1 MNAVITGATKGIGK
15 ALSELFAKNG
25 LNLCLCARSEND
37 LQELR
42 SNLNKINPKVSVFIK
57 ACDLSQK
64 SQVIE
69 FGNYCLEKLNEI
81 DILVNNAGIFLPG
94 NIYNEPDGLLED
106 LVNINLYSAYHLTRS
121 LVPSMIAN
129 KKGHI
134 FNLCSVASINAY
146 DMGGSYAITKF
157 ALLGFSKNLR
167 HELKEFGI
175 RVTAVLPGA
184 VFTPSWEGTTQPE
197 SRFIPAEDIA
207 SLIWNA
213 YEVSDRTVV
222 EELLIRPLLGD
233 L

>member
-15 ALSELFAKNG
+15 ALSVLFAKKG
-25 LNLCLCARSEND
+25 VHLSLCARSEKD
-37 LQELR
+37 LQDLKKELE
-42 SNLNKINPKVSVFIK
+42 NINPAISVFYH

-64 SQVIE
+64 SNVIA
-69 FGNYCLEKLNEI
+69 FGNFSLEKLGAI
-81 DILVNNAGIFLPG
+81 DILINNAGIFLPG

-106 LVNINLYSAYHLTRS
+106 LVNINLYSAYHLTRTI
-121 LVPSMIAN
+121 VPSMIALQ
-129 KKGHI
+129 KGHI
-134 FNLCSVASINAY
+134 FNLCSVASVNAY

-184 VFTPSWEGTTQPE
+184 VYTPSWEGTTEPE